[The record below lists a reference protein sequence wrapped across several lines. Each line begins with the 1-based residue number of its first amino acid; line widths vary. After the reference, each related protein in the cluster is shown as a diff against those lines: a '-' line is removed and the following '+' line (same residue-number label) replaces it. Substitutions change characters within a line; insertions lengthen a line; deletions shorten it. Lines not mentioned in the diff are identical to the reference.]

1 MLFCP
6 YMFNFP
12 VVKVCLRPKPPT
24 WNLGC
29 INSKVLLVGP
39 WPWAPHQKMNTI
51 TFKSLQSIQGFTR
64 GTLHQKSLFAI
75 AIETYGILKISKN
88 TMDVDE

>member
-29 INSKVLLVGP
+29 INFKVILVGP
-39 WPWAPHQKMNTI
+39 WPWAPHQQTNTI
-51 TFKSLQSIQGFTR
+51 IFKSLQSIQGFTR
-64 GTLHQKSLFAI
+64 GTLQV
-75 AIETYGILKISKN
+75 ETQAY
-88 TMDVDE
+88 